1 MIIATKQYKQGNYCY
16 RLRVNAAM
24 SYHKG
29 NAAPYFSIT
38 GDIDR
43 HHSHGGPW
51 SDYGGGCVHDE
62 IERQFPGRFSD
73 LIAMHLSD
81 INGTP
86 MHFDGNGWY
95 SLAGALDGCGET
107 YHAGNSARNFPI
119 TPDPATPWR
128 NTENRLPT
136 PRECLQIFADHCRI
150 PLAKAAAIAED
161 CRAALGPVT
170 ESHALTPWTK
180 ADYARARATWNRI
193 AATMLPTFADEAAA
207 CIARHSLRVEG
218 DAWQAAA

>member
-1 MIIATKQYKQGNYCY
+1 MIVATKQYRNGNYCY
-16 RLRVNAAM
+16 RLRVNAAL

-29 NAAPYFSIT
+29 NTLPYFSVT

-43 HHSHGGPW
+43 HHAHGGPW
-51 SDYGGGCVHDE
+51 REDSCGRVHDE
-62 IERQFPGRFSD
+62 IERRFPGRFSD

-81 INGTP
+81 MDGAP
-86 MHFDGNGWY
+86 MHFEGNGWY
-95 SLAGALDGCGET
+95 SLAGVLDGCGET
-107 YHAGNSARNFPI
+107 YHAGNSKRNFPI
-119 TPDPATPWR
+119 IPDPATPWR

-150 PLAKAAAIAED
+150 SLAEAESIADE

-170 ESHALTPWTK
+170 ESHALTPWTRS
-180 ADYARARATWNRI
+180 DYIRARNAWHAI
-193 AATMLPTFADEAAA
+193 AKTMLPRFADEAAA
-207 CIARHSLRVEG
+207 CIARHNLRVEG